1 MQHIHDG
8 YLHNGFCA
16 IVRAPAIGR
25 ACDGENLQA
34 NCPSSSHM
42 SGVPY
47 TAWRYHSEKGWF
59 LRVGLR
65 ESDLHQQ
72 EVLAMLRLEL
82 LQVLI
87 DLMSSYNR
95 VIKVLQLET
104 PLSDLVV
111 DEYQVGQ
118 LAGLAMLHG
127 AMQMLELAR
136 DALDA

>member
-1 MQHIHDG
+1 
-8 YLHNGFCA
+8 
-16 IVRAPAIGR
+16 
-25 ACDGENLQA
+25 
-34 NCPSSSHM
+34 M

-87 DLMSSYNR
+87 DVMSSYNR